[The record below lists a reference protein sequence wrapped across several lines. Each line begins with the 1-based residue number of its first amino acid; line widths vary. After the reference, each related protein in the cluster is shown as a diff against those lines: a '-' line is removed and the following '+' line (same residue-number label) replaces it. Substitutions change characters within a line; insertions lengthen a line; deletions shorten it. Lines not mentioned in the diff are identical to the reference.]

1 MPRQGGRGGAG
12 RDPLPREVV
21 VSKKISYVLRH
32 GAEKEG
38 LKLDQRGYVN
48 CADLVGGRFVLA

>member
-1 MPRQGGRGGAG
+1 MPRRDGRGGAG
-12 RDPLPREVV
+12 RDPLPRDVM

-38 LKLDQRGYVN
+38 LKLDHGGYVN
-48 CADLVGGRFVLA
+48 CAELVGGYLVF